1 MRILAAEIMIWLF
14 HTLGVK
20 HGQDLWVTKSS
31 MNGGHGY
38 QMHKLLGTSSDY
50 FVFSPGGVVP
60 LTRSCVTKGKD
71 GELVMLLTGICRY
84 TQGYDKNLTFLTVKV
99 GQHTFLN
106 PSFNENY
113 CTSTSVLA

>member
-60 LTRSCVTKGKD
+60 LTRSCVT
-71 GELVMLLTGICRY
+71 GICRY